1 MTTRNVQSTKHYSRL
16 STHMFH
22 YETILLQKFMNVSA
36 YPCECCITRKQLSGR
51 DHWCIPP
58 SVHLSSCAESR
69 QMIQYIC
76 VIMTEVQNWAY
87 SIHSMDHQIP
97 TPFSLYLQTNFWRS
111 ATITVSGYTA
121 SLHYQQFPWRSW
133 NSPRET
139 YSWLQVTCSTWHCK
153 NKPSAFDKQVFFP
166 PNVLPKHMLTG
177 KRKQRRRSSLYS
189 SGQSCKYHNETTS
202 RLQVTWQKC
211 SSSCEFSSGKI
222 NGTHRTQLPA
232 GLRYT
237 QPFPMSHRRFFLKGL
252 FWISSFKRSFPL
264 LFHLEQGSVRE
275 SLAAPPFYYV
285 CSLT

>member
-1 MTTRNVQSTKHYSRL
+1 MFKVQNTTAGFPHVCFITRQYSSRNSWMSVLILVSVASQENSSVA
-16 STHMFH
+16 
-22 YETILLQKFMNVSA
+22 ETIDAYLPVSIFPVLLSQDRWFNTSVSPWRMYKIELIAFIPWTTKCPLLFLSIYRLISGGALPLQYLATLPA
-36 YPCECCITRKQLSGR
+36 YTTNNS
-51 DHWCIPP
+51 P
-58 SVHLSSCAESR
+58 SVVEILQEKPAVGFRSLALHNAAKISR
-69 QMIQYIC
+69 VLLI
-76 VIMTEVQNWAY
+76 
-87 SIHSMDHQIP
+87 
-97 TPFSLYLQTNFWRS
+97 
-111 ATITVSGYTA
+111 
-121 SLHYQQFPWRSW
+121 
-133 NSPRET
+133 NS
-139 YSWLQVTCSTWHCK
+139 
-153 NKPSAFDKQVFFP
+153 FFFP

-177 KRKQRRRSSLYS
+177 KRKQRRRSSLYR
-189 SGQSCKYHNETTS
+189 SGQSCKCHNETTS